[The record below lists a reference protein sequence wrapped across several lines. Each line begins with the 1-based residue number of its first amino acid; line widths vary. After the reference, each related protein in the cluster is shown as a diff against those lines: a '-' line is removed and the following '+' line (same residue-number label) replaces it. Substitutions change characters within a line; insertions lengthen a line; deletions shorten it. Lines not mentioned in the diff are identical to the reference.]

1 MATPKWPYTEVVA
14 GVVVDYDAAAQ
25 QLVERMADRKSATE
39 MLIEEDR
46 KKTRQRLYRGR
57 RLYRGS
63 EMDLLQDRIQ
73 ELEGEVVMLQDE
85 KAGLQDEVNHLEDI
99 VRDHDTEVV
108 AGPPF

>member
-46 KKTRQRLYRGR
+46 KKTRQRLYRK
-57 RLYRGS
+57 S
-63 EMDLLQDRIQ
+63 EMDLLQERIQ

-85 KAGLQDEVNHLEDI
+85 KAGLQDEVNYKPCRACI
-99 VRDHDTEVV
+99 WKTRS
-108 AGPPF
+108 

>member
-46 KKTRQRLYRGR
+46 KKTRQRLYRK
-57 RLYRGS
+57 S
-63 EMDLLQDRIQ
+63 EMDLLRDRIQ

>member
-14 GVVVDYDAAAQ
+14 GVVVDYNRAIAQSETQ
-25 QLVERMADRKSATE
+25 QLMQSMGRRQSATE
-39 MLIEEDR
+39 MLIGEDR
-46 KKTRQRLYRGR
+46 KKTRQRLYRG
-57 RLYRGS
+57 S
-63 EMDLLQDRIQ
+63 EMDLLQERIQ

>member
-46 KKTRQRLYRGR
+46 KKTRQRLYRK
-57 RLYRGS
+57 S
-63 EMDLLQDRIQ
+63 EMDVLKDRIQ
-73 ELEGEVVMLQDE
+73 ELEGEVVML
-85 KAGLQDEVNHLEDI
+85 
-99 VRDHDTEVV
+99 RDLNSVTEQLLVD
-108 AGPPF
+108 AETRLRDREPPF